1 MKLEISGLN
10 NGDIMP
16 DAQVFN
22 GFGCSG
28 ENISPE
34 LKFSDIPAGT
44 KSLALTV
51 YDPDAPTGSGWWHW
65 VIFNI
70 KPDTKNIAAGASGTD
85 KMPTGAI
92 ESITDYGA
100 PGYGGACP
108 PEGDKPHRYIFTL
121 FALSVDALP
130 LDAKAMP
137 AMVGFYLNQNAL
149 AKSEVTLHYGR

>member
-1 MKLEISGLN
+1 MKLEIMGLAD
-10 NGDIMP
+10 GDTMP
-16 DAQVFN
+16 NAQVFN
-22 GFGCSG
+22 SFGCSG

-34 LKFSDIPAGT
+34 LKWSDVPAGA

-65 VIFNI
+65 LVFNMQ
-70 KPDTKNIAAGASGTD
+70 PNTNGIAAGASGTH
-85 KMPTGAI
+85 KIPTGAI

-108 PEGDKPHRYIFTL
+108 PEGDAPHRYIFTL
-121 FALSVDALP
+121 FALSTDALP

-137 AMVGFYLNQNAL
+137 AMVGFYLNQNCL
-149 AKSEVTLHYGR
+149 AKTSVTLRYGR

>member
-1 MKLEISGLN
+1 MKLEITGLN
-10 NGDIMP
+10 NGDVMP

-22 GFGCSG
+22 SFGCTG

-34 LKFSDIPAGT
+34 LKWSGLPNGT
-44 KSLALTV
+44 QSLALTV

-65 VIFNI
+65 LVFNMRPETTGI
-70 KPDTKNIAAGASGTD
+70 SAGVSGGN
-85 KMPTGAI
+85 MPAGAI

-121 FALSVDALP
+121 FALETDQLP

-137 AMVGFYLNQNAL
+137 AMVGYYLNQHVIEKAQ
-149 AKSEVTLHYGR
+149 VTLLYGR

>member
-1 MKLEISGLN
+1 MKLEITGLHD
-10 NGDIMP
+10 GDVMP
-16 DAQVFN
+16 NAQVFN
-22 GFGCSG
+22 SFGCTG
-28 ENISPE
+28 DNISPE
-34 LKFSDIPAGT
+34 LKWSDVPAGT

-65 VIFNI
+65 LVFNM
-70 KPDTKNIAAGASGTD
+70 DANTKSIAANASGTAQ
-85 KMPTGAI
+85 MPAGAI
-92 ESITDYGA
+92 ESVTDYGV

-137 AMVGFYLNQNAL
+137 AMVGYYLNQNVIEKTQFIL
-149 AKSEVTLHYGR
+149 KYGR